1 PRRWWALSHPPAANV
16 NAAAPYIRQF
26 PTGETVLSC
35 QIHKAGAEP
44 VMAVFIGDAEAKN
57 FSGRTIPF
65 KVDKGRSGRWN
76 SLFVKNTATVTA
88 ISGTTINGATGL
100 WAIDGRLVKTFPA
113 NSHQKP

>member
-1 PRRWWALSHPPAANV
+1 
-16 NAAAPYIRQF
+16 
-26 PTGETVLSC
+26 
-35 QIHKAGAEP
+35 
-44 VMAVFIGDAEAKN
+44 MAVFIGDAEAKN